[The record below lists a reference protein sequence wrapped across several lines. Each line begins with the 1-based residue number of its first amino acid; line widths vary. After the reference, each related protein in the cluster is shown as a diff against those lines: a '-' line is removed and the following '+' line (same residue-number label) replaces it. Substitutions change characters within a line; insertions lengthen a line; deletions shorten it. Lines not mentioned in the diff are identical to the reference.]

1 MRPMHTNWT
10 CIFLFSRS
18 ENITDNGFVI
28 ELYSD
33 VNVQNSN
40 SKNGKITIKA
50 RSGQSLWFFDTQ
62 KMNWRTAVKCPH
74 SVSIPGPCFR
84 YHHC

>member
-1 MRPMHTNWT
+1 MQKKLLNILENFTFNLTLIKHMRPMHTNLT
-10 CIFLFSRS
+10 CIFSRS

-50 RSGQSLWFFDTQ
+50 RSGQSL
-62 KMNWRTAVKCPH
+62 
-74 SVSIPGPCFR
+74 
-84 YHHC
+84 

>member
-1 MRPMHTNWT
+1 MRPMHTKLT

-33 VNVQNSN
+33 IKCSNSN
-40 SKNGKITIKA
+40 SKSGTIAIKA
-50 RSGQSLWFFDTQ
+50 LSG
-62 KMNWRTAVKCPH
+62 
-74 SVSIPGPCFR
+74 
-84 YHHC
+84 

>member
-1 MRPMHTNWT
+1 MQKKLLNILENFTFNLTLIKHMRPMRTNLT

-33 VNVQNSN
+33 VKC
-40 SKNGKITIKA
+40 SK
-50 RSGQSLWFFDTQ
+50 
-62 KMNWRTAVKCPH
+62 
-74 SVSIPGPCFR
+74 
-84 YHHC
+84 

>member
-1 MRPMHTNWT
+1 MRPMHTELT

-33 VNVQNSN
+33 IKC
-40 SKNGKITIKA
+40 SK
-50 RSGQSLWFFDTQ
+50 
-62 KMNWRTAVKCPH
+62 
-74 SVSIPGPCFR
+74 
-84 YHHC
+84 